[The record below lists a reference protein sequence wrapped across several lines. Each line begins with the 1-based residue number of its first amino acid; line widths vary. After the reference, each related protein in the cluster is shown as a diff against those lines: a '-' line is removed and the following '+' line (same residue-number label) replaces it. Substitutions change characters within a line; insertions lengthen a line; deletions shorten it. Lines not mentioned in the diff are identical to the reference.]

1 MGVDMNVRDFFDLPE
16 EQRDMLVSLHRKQKL
31 IRSSR
36 DNIMEE
42 RAKLATRELNNQR
55 ECEHPFAESK
65 YTAHENEFGNLI
77 GSGTRYHWCD
87 DCGKRWTTDR

>member
-31 IRSSR
+31 IRNSR
-36 DNIMEE
+36 DNIATE
-42 RAKLATRELNNQR
+42 RMQLATRELNNQR
-55 ECEHPFAESK
+55 ECEHPFSESTYK
-65 YTAHENEFGNLI
+65 ANENEFGNLM
-77 GSGTRYHWCD
+77 GSGTYHWYCE